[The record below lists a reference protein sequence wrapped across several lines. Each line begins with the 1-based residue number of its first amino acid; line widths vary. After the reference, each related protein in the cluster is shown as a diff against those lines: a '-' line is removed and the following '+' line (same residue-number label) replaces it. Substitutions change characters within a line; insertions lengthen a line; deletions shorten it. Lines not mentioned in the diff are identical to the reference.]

1 MLDERPGQS
10 SPPTPRRPSPTSP
23 LPLVAPPPLHTP
35 DSSSLYFRV
44 WDMFICLKK
53 RYVPIGVKS
62 WGVNPVVRI
71 TFLDSECYVCVCAHV
86 PRKYVQCAR

>member
-1 MLDERPGQS
+1 MNDPDSRLPLPHVA
-10 SPPTPRRPSPTSP
+10 PPQRRPS
-23 LPLVAPPPLHTP
+23 PLVAPPPLHTP

-62 WGVNPVVRI
+62 WGVNPRGAYH
-71 TFLDSECYVCVCAHV
+71 L
-86 PRKYVQCAR
+86 P